1 MSIESF
7 ESWSLTLGIGG
18 LVLYMVYIMYK
29 LAQESAAGRFGTAM
43 IFLTLGLGIIG
54 FAAKSVIQM
63 VIQV

>member
-1 MSIESF
+1 MSIETF

-29 LAQESAAGRFGTAM
+29 LAQESGAGSFGSLM
-43 IFLTLGLGIIG
+43 IFLTLGLGIVG
-54 FAAKSVIQM
+54 FAAKSVIQL

>member
-1 MSIESF
+1 MSIETF

-29 LAQESAAGRFGTAM
+29 LAQQSGAGRFGTVM

-54 FAAKSVIQM
+54 FAAKSVIQI